1 MRPWRAGVALAL
13 ALAPLTWALALLVE
27 RATRPEPDPV
37 AVVWAERSPFIGR
50 ALVAGYVSVALAT
63 MLTALGRRWR
73 AVRGERAWQ
82 AALALGAVGAVVQ
95 VVAWR

>member
-1 MRPWRAGVALAL
+1 MRPWRAGVSLSL
-13 ALAPLTWALALLVE
+13 ALAPLTWALVLLVE

-50 ALVAGYVSVALAT
+50 ALVAAYVSVALAT
-63 MLTALGRRWR
+63 MLTAAAGRWR
-73 AVRGERAWQ
+73 VMRGERSWDV
-82 AALALGAVGAVVQ
+82 ALTLGAVGALVQ